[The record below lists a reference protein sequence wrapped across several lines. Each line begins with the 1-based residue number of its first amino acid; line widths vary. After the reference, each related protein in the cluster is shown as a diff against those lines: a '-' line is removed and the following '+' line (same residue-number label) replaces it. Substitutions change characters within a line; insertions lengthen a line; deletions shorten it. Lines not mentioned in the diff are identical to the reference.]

1 MSSDFLGRL
10 FGGGRHGGNHGGGH
24 GGGHRDDHGYG
35 YGSPWGAPAPGPV
48 PTQPAPGSFSQ
59 PGWTS
64 LPQAPAH
71 DCNAAAERV
80 LVCPSCRSDNA
91 PDSRFC
97 AQCGQRLGPAEQAC
111 KCGAVLAPGVKF
123 CPSCGAAAAGASA

>member
-64 LPQAPAH
+64 LAPAH